1 MKAVMYHYVRPDDSA
16 SPFFR
21 HLHLD
26 DFRSQLDWLGKTHG
40 FVDQHEFLSVINGA
54 PVPRDGVILTFDDGV
69 ADHHRY
75 VLPEL
80 EARGLWGIFY
90 VPTGFY
96 RTGQMLDVH
105 RVHQLLGC
113 HGGVFMFEALQ
124 KIIEPRMLA
133 HDHVEEFH
141 STTYVHQNND
151 QATIAFKRTLNYFID
166 AMHREYILDSL
177 EDHCFKGVIR
187 PHDFYMNENQLKDLH
202 SRGMMVGS
210 HSVNH
215 RVMSLLTS
223 DEQALEISDSFS
235 ALEHILGD
243 ELEPRSFCYPYGGF
257 HTFTHTTE
265 KLLTMAGCR
274 FSFNVEPRDINVS
287 DVAERPQALPRY
299 DCNMFPF
306 GQCRSS
312 ATLSN

>member
-1 MKAVMYHYVRPDDSA
+1 MKAIMYHYVRPDDPA
-16 SPFFR
+16 RPFFR

-26 DFRSQLDWLGKTHG
+26 DFRSQLDWLGKNYG
-40 FVDQHEFLSVINGA
+40 FVEKSEFLAVTGGA
-54 PVPRDGVILTFDDGV
+54 SVPRNGVILTFDDGL

-96 RTGQMLDVH
+96 RTGRMLDVH

-113 HGGVFMFEALQ
+113 HGGVFMSEALQ
-124 KIIEPRMLA
+124 EIIEPSMLA
-133 HDHVEEFH
+133 HAHVEEFR
-141 STTYVHQNND
+141 STTYLHQSND
-151 QATIAFKRTLNYFID
+151 EATTAFKRTLNYFVD
-166 AMHREYILDSL
+166 AKYRDGVLDAL
-177 EDHCFKGVIR
+177 ENNFSSCSQSSQEL
-187 PHDFYMNENQLKDLH
+187 YMSKKEVKDIYD
-202 SRGMMVGS
+202 RGMIIGS

-215 RVMSLLTS
+215 RVMSLLTP
-223 DEQALEISDSFS
+223 DEQALEIDDSF
-235 ALEHILGD
+235 AILEKVIGA
-243 ELEPRSFCYPYGGF
+243 ELSPRSFCYPYGGF
-257 HTFTHTTE
+257 HTFTAATE
-265 KLLTMAGCR
+265 QLLAMAGCR

-306 GQCRSS
+306 GQCRPHS
-312 ATLSN
+312 APPN